1 MPARRDG
8 PPGAQ
13 RDLEKSRA
21 PSLPSPVLSV
31 LSVQRPVAGALAH
44 GTQENQL
51 RCLSEESQPF
61 KGAGG
66 QRASSFKQTNKH
78 KSNFLMLELE
88 YPSGIL
94 CPQTQKT
101 ASPAHPTVPLPPRPS
116 FPFLPVLGDHEL
128 AAWRAYETDRQTLW
142 AFLVF

>member
-1 MPARRDG
+1 M
-8 PPGAQ
+8 Q
-13 RDLEKSRA
+13 
-21 PSLPSPVLSV
+21 
-31 LSVQRPVAGALAH
+31 
-44 GTQENQL
+44 
-51 RCLSEESQPF
+51 CLSEESQPF

-101 ASPAHPTVPLPPRPS
+101 ASPAHPTVPLPPGPSFQQGAISPTRPS
-116 FPFLPVLGDHEL
+116 FPILPVFGDHEL